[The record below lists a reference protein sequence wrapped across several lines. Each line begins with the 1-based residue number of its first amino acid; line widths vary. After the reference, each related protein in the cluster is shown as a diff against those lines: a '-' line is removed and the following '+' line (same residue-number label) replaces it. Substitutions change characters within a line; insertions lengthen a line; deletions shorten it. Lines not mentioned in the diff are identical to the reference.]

1 MIDAVLYRM
10 KFHAQPA
17 RSSSVRSY
25 AGGLGFYIEGR
36 ANGETSAVK

>member
-17 RSSSVRSY
+17 RSSSVRSST
-25 AGGLGFYIEGR
+25 GGLGFYIESHGT
-36 ANGETSAVK
+36 G